1 MRYNIGAAAVYGP
14 PFASNFPGMT
24 NQSAVLDEVMELE
37 SPQEHSERAILSGP
51 SETRATDLPCWF
63 YDQQRAAWAKF
74 ETMPYPNRKDQ
85 AWRFSSVDKL
95 DFSRYNQSARLNQTE
110 RDEVLE
116 QSVGLEA
123 VAGRLIFADDQ
134 LLRRDPLPEIL
145 LSRGMLL
152 MPLERALIE
161 HEDLFRRHFMAQ
173 PATLG
178 SAKFA
183 ALHEAFVSSGTFI
196 YVPRGV
202 EVELPIEVFHWLHR
216 ANAAVFPHTLLIADE
231 LSKVTVIEH
240 FRSAHRDRPGFACGV
255 NDLVAGQGAKVTYI
269 CAQNWNE
276 EILSIQMNATTAARE
291 ASAMSLNV
299 NLGGAYSRFE
309 SLSRLTGEGARS
321 DLLAVSVADGA
332 QEFDAR
338 TLQDHVCP
346 HTTSDLLYKNALT
359 DRARN
364 TFGGLIRV
372 EPHAHFTDAYQT
384 VRNLLLSDDAE
395 ANSMP
400 GLEILADNVK
410 CSHGATSGQVDE
422 EEMFYLLARGIPLS
436 VAKQLLVSGFLNE
449 VIDRLAHP
457 AITGLVRDLIENK
470 FARR

>member
-1 MRYNIGAAAVYGP
+1 
-14 PFASNFPGMT
+14 
-24 NQSAVLDEVMELE
+24 MERE
-37 SPQEHSERAILSGP
+37 SPQEHSELAILSGP
-51 SETRATDLPCWF
+51 SAERAHDLPGWF
-63 YDQQRAAWAKF
+63 REQQRAAWGKF
-74 ETMPYPNRKDQ
+74 EAFPFPNRKDQ
-85 AWRFSSVDKL
+85 PWRFASVDAL
-95 DFSRYNQSARLNQTE
+95 DLSPYVVPSRLTQTDRDGILE
-110 RDEVLE
+110 R
-116 QSVGLEA
+116 STGLEA

-134 LLRRDPLPEIL
+134 LLRRDPLSEAL
-145 LSRGMLL
+145 LQRGVLL
-152 MPLERALIE
+152 MPLERALLE
-161 HEDLFRRHFMAQ
+161 HEDLFRKHFMAQ
-173 PATLG
+173 PAALG

-202 EVELPIEVFHWLHR
+202 EVELPIEIFHWLHGE
-216 ANAAVFPHTLLIADE
+216 NAAVFPHTLLLADE
-231 LSKVTVIEH
+231 LSKVTVLEH
-240 FRSAHRDRPGFACGV
+240 FRSAHSERPGFACGV
-255 NDLVAGQGAKVTYI
+255 NDLVAGKGAKINYI

-276 EILSIQMNATTAARE
+276 KVLSIQINATTAERD
-291 ASAMSLNV
+291 ASALSLNV
-299 NLGGAYSRFE
+299 HLGGAYSRFE

-321 DLLAVSVADGA
+321 DLLAVSVGDGT

-338 TLQDHVCP
+338 TLQDHASP

-359 DRARN
+359 DRTRN

-410 CSHGATSGQVDE
+410 CSHGATSGQINED
-422 EEMFYLLARGIPLS
+422 EMFYLLSRGIPAP

-449 VIDRLAHP
+449 VVDRLDHP
-457 AITGLVRDLIENK
+457 VITDLVHGLIEEK

>member
-1 MRYNIGAAAVYGP
+1 
-14 PFASNFPGMT
+14 MT
-24 NQSAVLDEVMELE
+24 NHTAVLDEVMEIDSL
-37 SPQEHSERAILSGP
+37 QEHSEPSILSGP
-51 SETRATDLPCWF
+51 ADARAVDLPQWF
-63 YDQQRAAWAKF
+63 QDQQRAAWSKF
-74 ETMPYPNRKDQ
+74 KSLPFPNRKDQ
-85 AWRFSSVDKL
+85 PWRFSSVDAL
-95 DFSRYNQSARLNQTE
+95 DLSRYTQGANLSETE
-110 RDEVLE
+110 RHDILDR
-116 QSVGLEA
+116 SVGLAA
-123 VAGRLIFADDQ
+123 VAGRLIFADNQ
-134 LLRRDPLPEIL
+134 LLRRDPLPEAL
-145 LSRGMLL
+145 LKRGVLFK
-152 MPLERALIE
+152 PLERALIE

-173 PATLG
+173 AATLG

-183 ALHEAFVSSGTFI
+183 ALHAAFVNSGTFV

-202 EVELPIEVFHWLHR
+202 EVELPIEIFHWLHR
-216 ANAAVFPHTLLIADE
+216 ENAAVFPHTLLIADE

-240 FRSAHRDRPGFACGV
+240 FRSAHRERSGFACGV
-255 NDLVAGQGAKVTYI
+255 NDLVAGRGAKVKYV

-276 EILSIQMNATTAARE
+276 KVLSIQINATSAERD
-291 ASAMSLNV
+291 ASAVSLNV

-338 TLQDHVCP
+338 TLQDHICP

-410 CSHGATSGQVDE
+410 CSHGATSGQINE
-422 EEMFYLLARGIPLS
+422 EEKFYLLARGIPLP
-436 VAKQLLVSGFLNE
+436 VAKKLLVSGFLNE
-449 VIDRLAHP
+449 VVDRLDHSP
-457 AITGLVRDLIENK
+457 IKDFVQSLIEEK
-470 FARR
+470 FAQR